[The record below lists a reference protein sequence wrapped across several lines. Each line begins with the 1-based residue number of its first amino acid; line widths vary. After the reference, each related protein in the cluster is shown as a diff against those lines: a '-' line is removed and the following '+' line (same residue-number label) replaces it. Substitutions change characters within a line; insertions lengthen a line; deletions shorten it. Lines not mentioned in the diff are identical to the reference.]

1 MADEFSVLTRARLN
15 GRHADEAA
23 LEWAINIYEA
33 ERNPAGNTINWRFY
47 TQDAKTKLDR
57 LHPFNMRANSS
68 ALIFRLVWQSSLA
81 TLPFRALRAPVP
93 RLWHRR
99 EPSQGAKNGR
109 LVPEVCHW

>member
-68 ALIFRLVWQSSLA
+68 ALIFRLVWQSCIA
-81 TLPFRALRAPVP
+81 TLPF
-93 RLWHRR
+93 
-99 EPSQGAKNGR
+99 
-109 LVPEVCHW
+109 

>member
-81 TLPFRALRAPVP
+81 TLPFCRRPGPSTVFAAAFSSAPG
-93 RLWHRR
+93 R
-99 EPSQGAKNGR
+99 ERWQTS
-109 LVPEVCHW
+109 